1 MTMPVRKL
9 STLPAD
15 DDSLWLDPTD
25 PQLIPT
31 IVAVWERSHRLYRP
45 YFPPGVYKHASIEDA
60 NRTAERWEHE
70 TIERACVWAGR
81 PLAVPK
87 SIAEVHAASRPL
99 KVKKTRA

>member
-9 STLPAD
+9 STIPAD

-31 IVAVWERSHRLYRP
+31 IVAVWERSRRLCRP

-60 NRTAERWEHE
+60 NRTTARWEHE
-70 TIERACVWAGR
+70 TIERARVGAGC
-81 PLAVPK
+81 PLPVPK
-87 SIAEVHAASRPL
+87 SI
-99 KVKKTRA
+99 